1 MQPQERLAWHQPAF
15 AFEASQDQYEV
26 LLVFVPPFEQTN
38 FLLAGGGIKQ
48 MMLTVL
54 ISTCNRPASSND
66 ELGHSIYIYLRY
78 TYCCTVYLPRTHMHV
93 TREVQ
98 GQTLLDCNCCPIY

>member
-66 ELGHSIYIYLRY
+66 ELGHSIYISDFIHI
-78 TYCCTVYLPRTHMHV
+78 V
-93 TREVQ
+93 VQ
-98 GQTLLDCNCCPIY
+98 FICQGHICMS